1 MNSTTE
7 AKALE
12 GSDGGTKRLGSL
24 LYASW
29 SSFPVILQPMS
40 RHYSEPLSPGNDCP
54 LNGIAR
60 DRYRGL
66 DQHIDYVYLQSWA
79 KSQNQKYWVI
89 ERKAMPCH
97 RSDGK
102 SPILSRRGV
111 HGLHKDLVSPPGNE
125 QNIATILKLVDI
137 MMDRCEE
144 TAPEDRKRLAG
155 IRLRTNQAHYLDAI
169 WNHEALIAYNLA
181 ALDAICQS
189 FEGNMGNSNGDQ
201 QRNLSSAED
210 NSSDGDS
217 NEGSDKEAEEDYEE
231 PGLQEEGADILNDGM
246 TGITGEAGDDEDTD
260 GEEASAGNEIPVPR
274 ESAAELL
281 ELLFGLSL
289 ALCTEPLTDSLPSST
304 VLVYFSGILD
314 FSTSLQ
320 TFLPARSYT
329 SYLKINLPSE
339 AVIPEDGPS
348 PSRVL
353 GSGYYPPPQDYTT
366 RKVGANSQKVYGVRL
381 FLCWSDDEFRL
392 LSDYIVEQTTRL
404 CYELMFD
411 WEASVNLA
419 EVKDDMTNTENDFS
433 FIKHPENNLQDAY
446 LELCERACTA
456 RRDSLSRRGRWNWQA
471 VFKYVEKE
479 EALREFLGLG
489 VLMLGGQGPRWP
501 DVCSLWCTN
510 GEFAAGGIY
519 IYNVSMI
526 YVVRHH
532 KAKVSIDTAG

>member
-1 MNSTTE
+1 MTVLSM
-7 AKALE
+7 A
-12 GSDGGTKRLGSL
+12 
-24 LYASW
+24 
-29 SSFPVILQPMS
+29 
-40 RHYSEPLSPGNDCP
+40 SPGIDTAVSTNTLTTSTCRAGRRARI
-54 LNGIAR
+54 GIL
-60 DRYRGL
+60 DYRAKRSLVRPAGGNKT
-66 DQHIDYVYLQSWA
+66 QTHLQS
-79 KSQNQKYWVI
+79 I
-89 ERKAMPCH
+89 RERERSRPAGEETYRNKDRQLLSALIAMPCH

-111 HGLHKDLVSPPGNE
+111 HGLDKDLVSPPGNE
-125 QNIATILKLVDI
+125 QNIATILKLPANEKKYRSLFK
-137 MMDRCEE
+137 RCL
-144 TAPEDRKRLAG
+144 ALSLRAYRMNAEDRKRLAG

-189 FEGNMGNSNGDQ
+189 FEGSMGNSNGDQ

-217 NEGSDKEAEEDYEE
+217 NEGSDKEAEEDYDE
-231 PGLQEEGADILNDGM
+231 PALQEEGADILNDGM
-246 TGITGEAGDDEDTD
+246 TGITGEAGDDEDID

-274 ESAAELL
+274 ESAAKLL
-281 ELLFGLSL
+281 ELLFGLGL

-329 SYLKINLPSE
+329 SYLSRLIYLQRLLFLKMALPLRGYS
-339 AVIPEDGPS
+339 
-348 PSRVL
+348 VL
-353 GSGYYPPPQDYTT
+353 SIIRRPKTT
-366 RKVGANSQKVYGVRL
+366 QLERL
-381 FLCWSDDEFRL
+381 FLCWSDDDNFRISMAEFRL
-392 LSDYIVEQTTRL
+392 LSDYIIEQTTRL

-433 FIKHPENNLQDAY
+433 FIKHPENNLQHAY

-456 RRDSLSRRGRWNWQA
+456 RRDSFSRRGRWNWQA

-501 DVCSLWCTN
+501 DLEASTYTTPL
-510 GEFAAGGIY
+510 
-519 IYNVSMI
+519 
-526 YVVRHH
+526 
-532 KAKVSIDTAG
+532 

>member
-144 TAPEDRKRLAG
+144 TAPTQPQQCRG
-155 IRLRTNQAHYLDAI
+155 QFLR
-169 WNHEALIAYNLA
+169 W
-181 ALDAICQS
+181 
-189 FEGNMGNSNGDQ
+189 G
-201 QRNLSSAED
+201 R
-210 NSSDGDS
+210 

-320 TFLPARSYT
+320 PSSPPDPTRHISRLI
-329 SYLKINLPSE
+329 YLQRL
-339 AVIPEDGPS
+339 
-348 PSRVL
+348 
-353 GSGYYPPPQDYTT
+353 
-366 RKVGANSQKVYGVRL
+366 L
-381 FLCWSDDEFRL
+381 FLKMALPLRGYSVL
-392 LSDYIVEQTTRL
+392 VLSAAPGL
-404 CYELMFD
+404 HNSK
-411 WEASVNLA
+411 ASVNLA

-489 VLMLGGQGPRWP
+489 VLMLGVKGRGGPTCVACGARTENSQLEASTYTT
-501 DVCSLWCTN
+501 SL
-510 GEFAAGGIY
+510 
-519 IYNVSMI
+519 
-526 YVVRHH
+526 
-532 KAKVSIDTAG
+532 

>member
-1 MNSTTE
+1 
-7 AKALE
+7 
-12 GSDGGTKRLGSL
+12 
-24 LYASW
+24 
-29 SSFPVILQPMS
+29 
-40 RHYSEPLSPGNDCP
+40 
-54 LNGIAR
+54 
-60 DRYRGL
+60 
-66 DQHIDYVYLQSWA
+66 
-79 KSQNQKYWVI
+79 
-89 ERKAMPCH
+89 
-97 RSDGK
+97 
-102 SPILSRRGV
+102 
-111 HGLHKDLVSPPGNE
+111 
-125 QNIATILKLVDI
+125 
-137 MMDRCEE
+137 
-144 TAPEDRKRLAG
+144 
-155 IRLRTNQAHYLDAI
+155 
-169 WNHEALIAYNLA
+169 
-181 ALDAICQS
+181 
-189 FEGNMGNSNGDQ
+189 
-201 QRNLSSAED
+201 
-210 NSSDGDS
+210 
-217 NEGSDKEAEEDYEE
+217 
-231 PGLQEEGADILNDGM
+231 M

-353 GSGYYPPPQDYTT
+353 GSGIIRRPRTT
-366 RKVGANSQKVYGVRL
+366 QLERLEPIRKKISMA
-381 FLCWSDDEFRL
+381 EFRL
-392 LSDYIVEQTTRL
+392 LT
-404 CYELMFD
+404 
-411 WEASVNLA
+411 SVNLA

-489 VLMLGGQGPRWP
+489 VLMLGVKGRGGPTCVACGARTENSQLEASTYTT
-501 DVCSLWCTN
+501 SL
-510 GEFAAGGIY
+510 
-519 IYNVSMI
+519 
-526 YVVRHH
+526 
-532 KAKVSIDTAG
+532 